1 MKKPAPRSYLSPTDA
16 AFLYLERKE
25 IPLHIASV
33 SIFDGTIP
41 FKEFVTSIRSK
52 LHLVPRYRQVV
63 MTPPWNLGLPMWED
77 DPNFDVHRHI
87 FRVTLDAPGGESEL
101 EALAGRILSGMLDR
115 DKPLW
120 DMHVVDGL
128 KDGRGAIIWRV
139 HHALADGVS
148 GVELLKVML
157 DTTPGD
163 PSTNRVPRYRP
174 PRRRAPERPEDAI
187 SRTVLSSMQNL
198 IAFEKG
204 LLGYAQNVV
213 NDEARKDL
221 KGLLDLLPELA
232 ASVERL
238 PFNKPCGGERKFC
251 WAELNL
257 ADVQAARET
266 AGGTVNDVVLAVLT
280 RALSRYVKLLGQS
293 VTNRF
298 ARIVCPVSL
307 RQGNQEEGLG
317 NRISF
322 LPVAL
327 PMDIR
332 NPLRM
337 LKAVT
342 SRTEIM
348 KRGGAADLVGLAANW
363 IAAGPP
369 PLQALLWR
377 GISEIILPVPLFN
390 MICTNIHGSAVPLYA
405 VGRRMLAS
413 YPQVPT
419 GYDLGVGC
427 AVHTYDGKLFFG
439 LIADAQAAPDVGR
452 LRDFILLSFEEL
464 CEAAK
469 LKKARARSV
478 ETRRSTKRPTGI
490 AKPNQTPASQAVPE
504 MPPAKAPTAEYAHAK
519 DAA

>member
-1 MKKPAPRSYLSPTDA
+1 
-16 AFLYLERKE
+16 
-25 IPLHIASV
+25 
-33 SIFDGTIP
+33 
-41 FKEFVTSIRSK
+41 
-52 LHLVPRYRQVV
+52 
-63 MTPPWNLGLPMWED
+63 
-77 DPNFDVHRHI
+77 
-87 FRVTLDAPGGESEL
+87 
-101 EALAGRILSGMLDR
+101 
-115 DKPLW
+115 
-120 DMHVVDGL
+120 
-128 KDGRGAIIWRV
+128 
-139 HHALADGVS
+139 
-148 GVELLKVML
+148 
-157 DTTPGD
+157 
-163 PSTNRVPRYRP
+163 
-174 PRRRAPERPEDAI
+174 
-187 SRTVLSSMQNL
+187 
-198 IAFEKG
+198 
-204 LLGYAQNVV
+204 
-213 NDEARKDL
+213 
-221 KGLLDLLPELA
+221 
-232 ASVERL
+232 
-238 PFNKPCGGERKFC
+238 
-251 WAELNL
+251 
-257 ADVQAARET
+257 
-266 AGGTVNDVVLAVLT
+266 
-280 RALSRYVKLLGQS
+280 
-293 VTNRF
+293 
-298 ARIVCPVSL
+298 
-307 RQGNQEEGLG
+307 
-317 NRISF
+317 
-322 LPVAL
+322 
-327 PMDIR
+327 
-332 NPLRM
+332 
-337 LKAVT
+337 
-342 SRTEIM
+342 M